1 MKRAKRAQATSS
13 TTAPITT
20 TTAATQSISLAGKVC
35 DQVTELS
42 DVFKAYLAVQR
53 FVAPEYADEASAS
66 VQPSRAELAAL
77 LRTLNE
83 EIVRRMA
90 ALADVTTLQQAQLT
104 IDAAQAR

>member
-13 TTAPITT
+13 STAPVT
-20 TTAATQSISLAGKVC
+20 TTAASQSISLAGKVC

-83 EIVRRMA
+83 EIVRRLG
-90 ALADVTTLQQAQLT
+90 ALADMTTLQQAQLT